1 LAAAPGCGPNIQPLH
16 LALRC
21 FHLESEPIGME
32 GWTCSQTSYRG
43 IFIINWY
50 DM

>member
-32 GWTCSQTSYRG
+32 G
-43 IFIINWY
+43 
-50 DM
+50 